1 MTRTHAY
8 RNRRIAITIDV
19 VEQRGNGLSSFSVW
33 VAGGPPLLGN
43 QNRLAT
49 TKRYGEIP
57 VATP

>member
-1 MTRTHAY
+1 LSNEETAERH
-8 RNRRIAITIDV
+8 
-19 VEQRGNGLSSFSVW
+19 GLSSFSIW